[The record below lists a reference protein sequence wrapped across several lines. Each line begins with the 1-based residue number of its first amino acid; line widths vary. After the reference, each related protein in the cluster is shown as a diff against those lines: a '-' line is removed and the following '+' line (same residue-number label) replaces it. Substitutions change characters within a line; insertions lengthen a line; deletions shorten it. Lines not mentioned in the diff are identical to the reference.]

1 MKLGD
6 WVQAVVKITE
16 ADFMGTKLWTHAE
29 SGGIGHVIGVI
40 DENCVDVFFER
51 TETGTIC
58 FVHEVKRLC
67 SAEEGRDCAQL
78 VSEQAS

>member
-6 WVQAVVKITE
+6 WVQAVARIAEV
-16 ADFMGTKLWTHAE
+16 DFMGVKLWVHAE
-29 SGGIGHVIGVI
+29 PGGIGHVIEVI

-58 FVHEVKRLC
+58 FTHEVKRLC
-67 SAEEGRDCAQL
+67 SAEEGRENAEL
-78 VSEQAS
+78 ASEQAS